1 MTKPVST
8 LKTRVMT
15 PKFRVSFPA
24 VFEPKLNTL
33 NGKNEY
39 SVVMMFDKND
49 KTVMAG
55 LSELYDVATSVAVEK
70 FGENLPANLRMPF
83 RDGDADR
90 PEYYKG
96 YVWVTSRST
105 IRPGVVDQQCTLVT
119 PDSPEF
125 YAGCYCKA
133 TVQLFAYDAMGN
145 KGVSMGLQNLQIVGR
160 GEAFTMRKDAVDDFT
175 PVTDEEQP
183 TGSIGDL
190 GGAAPAAAKP
200 NLFGNRGPAPAAAPA
215 TPKGTAAGKK
225 MFG

>member
-1 MTKPVST
+1 MTKQPSN
-8 LKTRVMT
+8 LKTRVST

-49 KTVMAG
+49 KAVMKELEG
-55 LSELYDVATSVAVEK
+55 LYNLAIAVAQEK
-70 FGENLPANLRMPF
+70 FGENLPGNLRLPF
-83 RDGDADR
+83 RDGDVDR

-105 IRPGVVDQQCTLVT
+105 IKPGVVDQQVTLVT

-133 TVQLFAYDAMGN
+133 TVQFFAYDPMGN

-160 GEAFTMRKDAVDDFT
+160 GEAFTMRKDATEDFT

-183 TGSIGDL
+183 NIGDL
-190 GGAAPAAAKP
+190 GGGAGAAKP
-200 NLFGNRGPAPAAAPA
+200 NLFGNRGPGNGPAPA
-215 TPKGTAAGKK
+215 TPAAPAAGRK